1 MIWRVEGK
9 GEIVAVLS
17 KKDWAFWEENGYV
30 VVHDAVPQENLDA
43 MVDAIWT
50 FLEIDRDDWE
60 QWYRHKPYTRETY
73 GSSPI
78 AAGGN
83 VEFYQHQALWDNRQY
98 PKVHQAFSEIWG
110 TEKLWV
116 SVDRACMKL
125 PVREDNPDYNYK
137 GFVHW
142 DVDTAQPVP
151 FGVQGVLYLTD
162 TAEDQGGFQCVPGF
176 HRTFY
181 EWVKTQPEDRH
192 PRRPDLQGLEVKPI
206 AGQAGDLL
214 IWHRLLLHGNGR
226 NRSDKPRF
234 AQYIN
239 MSPAG
244 DSIEKRQSAIKG
256 WQERRATAGW
266 PGDARDWEHKN
277 QQPAVLTELGRK
289 LLGVDSWS

>member
-1 MIWRVEGK
+1 M
-9 GEIVAVLS
+9 AVLS
-17 KKDWAFWEENGYV
+17 KEDWAFWEENGYV

-244 DSIEKRQSAIKG
+244 DSTEKRQSAIKG

>member
-1 MIWRVEGK
+1 M
-9 GEIVAVLS
+9 AVLS
-17 KKDWAFWEENGYV
+17 KEDWAFWEENGYV
-30 VVHDAVPQENLDA
+30 VVHEAVPQKNLDA

-50 FLEIDRDDWE
+50 FLEIDRDDPE
-60 QWYRHKPYTRETY
+60 QWYRYKPYTREDRC
-73 GSSPI
+73 SPI
-78 AAGGN
+78 SSAGM
-83 VEFYQHQALWDNRQY
+83 VEVYQHQALWDNRQY

-116 SVDRACMKL
+116 SVDRACMKP
-125 PVREDNPDYNYK
+125 PVREDKPEYSSK

-142 DVDTAQPVP
+142 DVDTAVHPVP

-162 TAEDQGGFQCVPGF
+162 TAEGQWGFQCVPGF

-244 DSIEKRQSAIKG
+244 DSTEKRQSAIKG

>member
-1 MIWRVEGK
+1 M
-9 GEIVAVLS
+9 AVLS

-244 DSIEKRQSAIKG
+244 DSTEKRQSAIKG

>member
-17 KKDWAFWEENGYV
+17 KEDWAFWDENGYV

-206 AGQAGDLL
+206 AGQAG
-214 IWHRLLLHGNGR
+214 IC
-226 NRSDKPRF
+226 
-234 AQYIN
+234 
-239 MSPAG
+239 
-244 DSIEKRQSAIKG
+244 
-256 WQERRATAGW
+256 
-266 PGDARDWEHKN
+266 
-277 QQPAVLTELGRK
+277 
-289 LLGVDSWS
+289 